1 MIVYFVRHASAGE
14 RLDNATKDE
23 KRSLD
28 DEGTLQCRYI
38 GRALA
43 LMDVH
48 PDVVLSSPLKRAVQT
63 ASAIANEVG
72 FEGKIV
78 LENSLRPESKVD
90 AFLSML
96 RSQSK
101 YEVVMVV
108 GHRPSID
115 EFISR
120 ILGISTAV
128 NAVIT
133 MKKGAVVRIDI
144 EKRQHGNLVWSITP
158 KLVRTLHE
166 SLSKSSRPNTSRK

>member
-14 RLDNATKDE
+14 RLVNSVKDE
-23 KRSLD
+23 KRHLD

-63 ASAIANEVG
+63 ASAIANELG
-72 FEGKIV
+72 HEGKIA
-78 LENSLRPESKVD
+78 LENSLRPESKLVD
-90 AFLSML
+90 FLETL
-96 RSQSK
+96 RVHAKS
-101 YEVVMVV
+101 EVVMAV

-120 ILGISTAV
+120 ILGIQSRGNSA
-128 NAVIT
+128 IT
-133 MKKGAVVRIDI
+133 MKKGAVMRVDI

-158 KLVRTLHE
+158 KMVRSLHE
-166 SLSKSSRPNTSRK
+166 DLNKSSRPKTARK